1 MYFFAGG
8 NADIVYIWDTESGP
22 YMQALHFCFSVGGM
36 IAPFIAEP
44 FLAKTI
50 IAESGSNGSASEN
63 NSSDT
68 YGILTSDFTD
78 MRLNDTDATLA
89 KNGSILVDS
98 QMQSNGTTDK
108 TEVYGETSVHYSYLI
123 TAAVVFITVI
133 PFSVMYYMQPTE
145 KPKPER
151 LKDKKQTTHFS
162 TLSLPKK
169 ALILSILSLLIII
182 YCGTDDTYAGFLMTF
197 AITQLKWSKS
207 QGSFAT
213 SLHWICFGLARLG
226 CIFLVR
232 FVKTSKL
239 IVIFA
244 TLLVISFT
252 GLFISTIYD
261 IKPLVW
267 IFIGCPG
274 ISMSLIFPA
283 MFTWTNENVVNVS
296 GKISAMFLM
305 SASTGVML
313 FPILF
318 GYAMEQFSPIW
329 FVYLLLGQSV
339 TWLVLFSSTLILVNC
354 LLKQNPEN
362 IEIHVPEEEPL
373 NMKENGKGE

>member
-261 IKPLVW
+261 IKPLIW